1 MKTKHLKERIFKC
14 GFECFVVAAC
24 IALHFVTHNAF
35 VTGAEIVLLMFLCV
49 TLSVNIINVMRHKVH
64 LDKDTVRRE
73 CIAAEVAIIGL
84 ISLMMISSVT
94 NVVFGFHMEVTPSI
108 TDIILYSVLALRDG
122 IYIYL
127 TVRDEKSEKKN

>member
-1 MKTKHLKERIFKC
+1 MKTNHLKERIFKC
-14 GFECFVVAAC
+14 VFECFIVAVC
-24 IALHFVTHNAF
+24 TVLHFMTHNAF
-35 VTGAEIVLLMFLCV
+35 VTGAEIILLMFLSV
-49 TLSVNIINVMRHKVH
+49 TLTVNIINVMRHKVH

-94 NVVFGFHMEVTPSI
+94 NVIFGFHMEVTPSI

-127 TVRDEKSEKKN
+127 TVKDEKKNK